1 MANEK
6 YVNHYVDILTSTL
19 TETILRSVSLQANSR
34 ITDDVIKEQSEKIE
48 LIEKAL
54 REKDEQI
61 RQLNTQKTTNEN
73 NTINDLNN
81 RINQKDAE
89 LTRLNNEVNELR
101 NKYRDYDS
109 VKNQATHV
117 DTFKNELIKSREEV
131 NKVRNDYEQKIVS
144 LQKEN
149 DNKFDV
155 LRKNHEFEKQNLTQK
170 IVELTTKI
178 DYLQLPPAKR
188 KKIDEL
194 NKEVTTPVTSNELV
208 GTNSLVEDG
217 GTF

>member
-48 LIEKAL
+48 LIEKSL

-81 RINQKDAE
+81 RINQKDVE
-89 LTRLNNEVNELR
+89 LTRLSNEVNELR

-188 KKIDEL
+188 KKVDEL

>member
-19 TETILRSVSLQANSR
+19 TDTILKGVSMQANAR

-48 LIEKAL
+48 LIDKVL

-61 RQLNTQKTTNEN
+61 RQLSTQKTANEN
-73 NTINDLNN
+73 NIINDLNN
-81 RINQKDAE
+81 RINQKDVE
-89 LTRLNNEVNELR
+89 LTRLSNEVNELR

-109 VKNQATHV
+109 IKNQATHV
-117 DTFKNELIKSREEV
+117 DTFKNELMKSREEV
-131 NKVRNDYEQKIVS
+131 NKVRDEYEQKIVS

-149 DNKFDV
+149 QSKIDV
-155 LRKNHEFEKQNLTQK
+155 LVKNHEFEKQNLTQK

-188 KKIDEL
+188 KKVDEL

>member
-19 TETILRSVSLQANSR
+19 TDTILKSVSMQANAR

-48 LIEKAL
+48 LIDKVL

-61 RQLNTQKTTNEN
+61 RQLSTQKTANEN
-73 NTINDLNN
+73 NVINDLNN
-81 RINQKDAE
+81 RINQKDVE
-89 LTRLNNEVNELR
+89 LSRLNNELNELK

-109 VKNQATHV
+109 IKNQATHV
-117 DTFKNELIKSREEV
+117 DTFKNELIKTREEV
-131 NKVRNDYEQKIVS
+131 NKVRDEYEKKIVS
-144 LQKEN
+144 LQKQN
-149 DNKFDV
+149 DDKVDV
-155 LRKNHEFEKQNLTQK
+155 IKKNHESEKQDLTQK
-170 IVELTTKI
+170 INELTTKI

-194 NKEVTTPVTSNELV
+194 NKEVTTPIISNELV
-208 GTNSLVEDG
+208 ETNGVIEDG
-217 GTF
+217 GIF